1 MNGHTYTTN
10 LSALYVQVTAGTYTI
25 NATGPSGYTVTLK
38 ATSVTVTGNTTL
50 TVSFSSQHASSSGSI
65 YEGLGIGVV
74 VGGVVAGLGVM
85 FATGTGIF
93 RSMKKGG
100 KSP

>member
-1 MNGHTYTTN
+1 M
-10 LSALYVQVTAGTYTI
+10 
-25 NATGPSGYTVTLK
+25 
-38 ATSVTVTGNTTL
+38 TVTGNTTL
-50 TVSFSSQHASSSGSI
+50 SVSFSSQHTSSSSGSI

-74 VGGVVAGLGVM
+74 VGGLVAGLGVM

-100 KSP
+100 KSPYLNFFHKLKK